1 MPHIIWPRPN
11 GLVDDRTNANTKVV
25 RYQSTIPL
33 PESKQDN
40 GEEDH
45 GVDDSNQLLE
55 KTNHSHMIMSLQ
67 CNHFSLSGGLED

>member
-1 MPHIIWPRPN
+1 MGWWTTVQTPTPRWCGINPQFPF
-11 GLVDDRTNANTKVV
+11 
-25 RYQSTIPL
+25 QSQNRM
-33 PESKQDN
+33 EEN